1 MARCTRCER
10 EVDDTD
16 AFCRHCG
23 APLRTSERPTPPSGV
38 PSRAL
43 DDMAA
48 DFLSRLKDKP
58 EDPDALYNLAL
69 TRYYA
74 RDWAAAAEC
83 LTDLVR
89 LVPEFADA
97 HGKLAL
103 CYWHLGRREAAL
115 LSIRHAVRLA
125 PEDRRLAEIAA
136 RMTEAN
142 EV

>member
-1 MARCTRCER
+1 MARCRHCER

-23 APLRTSERPTPPSGV
+23 AALTTTESPLSPPRA

-74 RDWAAAAEC
+74 RDWAAAAEY
-83 LTDLVR
+83 LVDFVR

-115 LSIRHAVRLA
+115 VSIRQAVSLA
-125 PEDRRLAEIAA
+125 PNDRRLADIAT
-136 RMTEAN
+136 RMAEAD
-142 EV
+142 EA